1 MSTPLSHLR
10 LDVTLSDLTVE
21 RIEFSLAAQTVI
33 AHHYLHRRP
42 PISHAFGLMHGER
55 LVGVLTFGSPASRHL
70 QISASRNNPNLVM
83 ELNRLWLL
91 DGLPKNTASWFV
103 ARAMKELPARIVVSY
118 ADTAH
123 GHDGTVY
130 RAMSW
135 NYAGWTDMDQKK
147 PRVDY
152 IPLNGGHSRDAQR
165 RGPCIRVPRAPK
177 HRYWTTTGTPAER
190 RFLAQTCT
198 WPTLDWDS
206 TPGKPMPNVEPAAM
220 PLATTA

>member
-1 MSTPLSHLR
+1 MHAPSTTRTIAFQLT
-10 LDVTLSDLTVE
+10 LDDLTVE
-21 RIEFSLAAQTVI
+21 RIDSRTASQTVI

-42 PISHAFGLMHGER
+42 AISYAFGLMYDEH

-70 QISASRNNPNLVM
+70 QISASRNDPNLVI
-83 ELNRLWLL
+83 ELNRLWLM
-91 DGLPKNTASWFV
+91 DGLPKYAASWFV
-103 ARAMKELPARIVVSY
+103 SRAMKLMPARIVVSY

-130 RAMSW
+130 RSMSW

-165 RGPCIRVPRAPK
+165 RGPCVRMPRAPK

-190 RFLAQTCT
+190 RYLARICT
-198 WPTLDWDS
+198 WPTMDWATTKD
-206 TPGKPMPNVEPAAM
+206 KPMP
-220 PLATTA
+220 ATTRGEAA